1 MDGPDSIRSIVA
13 EREELTETGLGSTA
27 RCRGRRRHRQAN
39 SVRVCSP
46 TSRRVASLRPRSAGR
61 TALTPAPRT
70 LLQTGSC
77 RRCSLIHPLHVVVDV
92 PSRMTLFRAT
102 ADIDRGKGVESLHQ
116 RGSTRA
122 ENTPHARGC
131 TRELRVSDPDD
142 PGTAPRTR
150 GSTPAPPHDRGQSPG
165 PLCERGDQPLV
176 VWEAGARR
184 RSTPCAGTKPIGV
197 LLPVLP
203 MRPPRA
209 RGDQTNVRY
218 ILIRADGPERQTCHL
233 RRSVQ
238 LRPKAR
244 GDRSA
249 TQEAQAQRKTAP
261 RVRRTERTQARNV
274 FAVCRDS
281 NGWLAR
287 PAPRGACWL
296 ERKPCGSFIRHRA
309 REHPQAEARL
319 DAYLDATGTAGAQ
332 RTRRCSTR

>member
-1 MDGPDSIRSIVA
+1 MGCKEQRDSDPDTPENVLRAVLA
-13 EREELTETGLGSTA
+13 MPGWTPLQRMTA
-27 RCRGRRRHRQAN
+27 A
-39 SVRVCSP
+39 
-46 TSRRVASLRPRSAGR
+46 SRRVHSASAGINR
-61 TALTPAPRT
+61 WWS
-70 LLQTGSC
+70 G
-77 RRCSLIHPLHVVVDV
+77 
-92 PSRMTLFRAT
+92 
-102 ADIDRGKGVESLHQ
+102 
-116 RGSTRA
+116 
-122 ENTPHARGC
+122 
-131 TRELRVSDPDD
+131 
-142 PGTAPRTR
+142 
-150 GSTPAPPHDRGQSPG
+150 
-165 PLCERGDQPLV
+165 
-176 VWEAGARR
+176 EAGARR
-184 RSTPCAGTKPIGV
+184 RSTPCAGTKPIGM

-218 ILIRADGPERQTCHL
+218 IVIRADGPGRQSCHL

-249 TQEAQAQRKTAP
+249 TQEAQAQRKAAP

-274 FAVCRDS
+274 FTVCRDS

-309 REHPQAEARL
+309 RKHPQAEARL
-319 DAYLDATGTAGAQ
+319 DAYLDATGIAGAQ

>member
-1 MDGPDSIRSIVA
+1 M
-13 EREELTETGLGSTA
+13 GS
-27 RCRGRRRHRQAN
+27 
-39 SVRVCSP
+39 
-46 TSRRVASLRPRSAGR
+46 
-61 TALTPAPRT
+61 
-70 LLQTGSC
+70 
-77 RRCSLIHPLHVVVDV
+77 
-92 PSRMTLFRAT
+92 PSRNVQYHPPRLSE
-102 ADIDRGKGVESLHQ
+102 DRLNLPQPHSPSLPTHCSGKSG
-116 RGSTRA
+116 
-122 ENTPHARGC
+122 
-131 TRELRVSDPDD
+131 
-142 PGTAPRTR
+142 
-150 GSTPAPPHDRGQSPG
+150 
-165 PLCERGDQPLV
+165 
-176 VWEAGARR
+176 
-184 RSTPCAGTKPIGV
+184 
-197 LLPVLP
+197 
-203 MRPPRA
+203 MRPKATVRA
-209 RGDQTNVRY
+209 KPSAPWLRTRY

>member
-1 MDGPDSIRSIVA
+1 M
-13 EREELTETGLGSTA
+13 GLY
-27 RCRGRRRHRQAN
+27 
-39 SVRVCSP
+39 VRP
-46 TSRRVASLRPRSAGR
+46 SRFG
-61 TALTPAPRT
+61 
-70 LLQTGSC
+70 TGS
-77 RRCSLIHPLHVVVDV
+77 RELSASYSQP
-92 PSRMTLFRAT
+92 PQ
-102 ADIDRGKGVESLHQ
+102 E
-116 RGSTRA
+116 
-122 ENTPHARGC
+122 RGC